1 MKKKFKILIPVV
13 IILII
18 FLVVLFIVLKDNNK
32 IELKQNE
39 FIYEL
44 GENISSDVFVYLKE
58 ADTTK
63 NIKKYNISSDDLSI
77 KDNHFIKDES
87 LLVPVGEYSVNI
99 SIKDKSQKFTIKV
112 VDTIKPEFINF
123 KELIEIEEGT
133 KNVDLISFFEVKDYS
148 NFKLTISGNYDI
160 SKTGEYNLKVIAE
173 DDYHN
178 ISKQDFILKVN
189 KKIDNEIKE
198 TPSKNINTSNDK
210 NNTLNSN
217 NNDSSNQNEKTVSSN
232 GYKKSVAD
240 SYITQINNY
249 RKENGLSELPVTSE
263 AQAEA
268 DRRAKELVS
277 NYSHDGAGYG
287 FGEIIGNG
295 GVNSDFITA
304 WKNSPSHNA
313 SMLRE
318 QNVAMAA
325 SVYEYN
331 NHWYAVVSFR
341 MNY

>member
-1 MKKKFKILIPVV
+1 M
-13 IILII
+13 
-18 FLVVLFIVLKDNNK
+18 
-32 IELKQNE
+32 
-39 FIYEL
+39 
-44 GENISSDVFVYLKE
+44 
-58 ADTTK
+58 
-63 NIKKYNISSDDLSI
+63 
-77 KDNHFIKDES
+77 
-87 LLVPVGEYSVNI
+87 
-99 SIKDKSQKFTIKV
+99 
-112 VDTIKPEFINF
+112 
-123 KELIEIEEGT
+123 
-133 KNVDLISFFEVKDYS
+133 
-148 NFKLTISGNYDI
+148 
-160 SKTGEYNLKVIAE
+160 
-173 DDYHN
+173 
-178 ISKQDFILKVN
+178 KVN
-189 KKIDNEIKE
+189 KKIENEIKE
-198 TPSKNINTSNDK
+198 TPSKNNNTSNNK

-217 NNDSSNQNEKTVSSN
+217 NNNNSSNQNKKPVSSD

-249 RKENGLSELPVTSE
+249 RKENGLLELPVTSE